1 MRSAAESRVAKE
13 NRMEIKKGTS
23 FIQPF
28 AVALDLDTGTM
39 RKAKRHLVRRA
50 SDMRGHYSDAAA
62 LEALV
67 KAGNPVHYEVFEV
80 PVPEEVGHLMYCI
93 STLRPGRV
101 GAECFMT
108 KGHYH
113 TRVETAEIYLCLRGE
128 GHMLMKTTDGDC
140 RAEKMNRG
148 RMVYV
153 PPYWAHRSVN
163 TGREPLVSFCVYPAE
178 AGHNYGDIETEG
190 FPCRVI
196 RRHGKGVVV
205 KTGKAAKKS
214 RFPK

>member
-1 MRSAAESRVAKE
+1 MD
-13 NRMEIKKGTS
+13 ITKGTS
-23 FIQPF
+23 FIEPF
-28 AVALDLDTGTM
+28 AVGIDLEKATM
-39 RKAKRHLVRRA
+39 RKAKHHLVRRA
-50 SDMRGHYSDAAA
+50 SDMRGHYADAAA

-67 KAGNPVHYEVFEV
+67 KAGDPVHYEVFEV
-80 PVPEEVGHLMYCI
+80 PVPEEYGHLMYCI

-128 GHMLMKTTDGDC
+128 GIMLMKTSDGKS
-140 RAEKMNRG
+140 RAERMSRG

-190 FPCRVI
+190 FPCRVFW
-196 RRHGKGVVV
+196 RRGKAVVV
-205 KTGKAAKKS
+205 KAGKGTGKIRARK
-214 RFPK
+214 